1 MSPRQDDPEGRK
13 HHLTH
18 HAEPEA
24 KRVTTALRF
33 TSIDDFLGDGR
44 KRYFSQ
50 GFKRVSQR
58 LTGIAVGHG
67 EHGTGQVAA
76 TAAVTYPADWSRKKA
91 AMDLRP
97 HLSSVDAMV
106 VGVQLAEIY
115 LTHAHQLTPGQRRAC
130 WLRRFVMRSGSR
142 PQEDLARFPVRAVLR
157 ETRPHDGVVRPAVSS
172 FDIRVGGMRIAC
184 EVEHDLGEPGFGDAW
199 HDTAEDVLG
208 DAAHRYYGDGYR
220 FRHHDIREVDLAPD
234 GSHVRA
240 VATIV
245 DDHVTTAEEG
255 FGARYQPS
263 RTMVDCFL
271 ALAQLAQ
278 LLIYHEDNL
287 SRGQS
292 NTLWMRRLTMAC
304 DRPDAPIGQALP
316 LAVHRERSDFL
327 DTGDAQW
334 RKADMTGDFQSVQAR
349 SSMAHRLPA

>member
-1 MSPRQDDPEGRK
+1 M
-13 HHLTH
+13 
-18 HAEPEA
+18 
-24 KRVTTALRF
+24 TTALRF

-58 LTGIAVGHG
+58 LTGIAVGPG
-67 EHGTGQVAA
+67 EHGAGQVAA
-76 TAAVTYPADWSRKKA
+76 TAAVTYPADWSRKNA

-106 VGVQLAEIY
+106 IGVQLAEIH
-115 LTHAHQLTPGQRRAC
+115 LTHAHRLTPEQRRAC
-130 WLRRFVMRSGSR
+130 WLRRFVMRSGGR
-142 PQEDLARFPVRAVLR
+142 PQESLASFPVTAVLR
-157 ETRPHDGVVRPAVSS
+157 ETRPRHGLVRPAVST
-172 FDIRVGGMRIAC
+172 FDIGVGGMRIAC
-184 EVEHDLGEPGFGDAW
+184 EVEHDLGDRAFDDAW
-199 HDTAEDVLG
+199 YDTAEDVLG
-208 DAAHRYYGDGYR
+208 DAADRYYGDG
-220 FRHHDIREVDLAPD
+220 FRARDHDIREVDLAPD

-240 VATIV
+240 VAAIADARV
-245 DDHVTTAEEG
+245 SREG
-255 FGARYQPS
+255 FGAAYQPS

-292 NTLWMRRLTMAC
+292 NTLWMRRLTMTC
-304 DRPDAPIGQALP
+304 DRPDAPLGEALP

-327 DTGDAQW
+327 DTGDGQW